1 MEYRP
6 FEASDIPRPPL
17 PPQPQSRSLLTL
29 LPLLVL
35 LIAVLLVVQFWTMGR
50 AGRLPLIQFDPAAKP
65 RPIAPA
71 GDLAADE
78 KATID
83 LFKQS
88 SRSVVHVTTAQ
99 VGRDLRFNVMEQEK
113 GTGSGFIWDEN
124 GHIVTNFHVVQGAN
138 RFRVTLA
145 DQSTW
150 DASPVGIAPDKD
162 LAVLKIDAPAD
173 LLQPL
178 LVGESKDLE
187 VGQKVFAIGNPFG
200 LDQTLTTGVISGLG
214 RQIRAMTDR
223 VIDGVIQ
230 TDAAINP
237 GNSGG
242 PLLDSRGRLIGVNT
256 AIYSPSGTSA
266 GIGFAIPVDTVQ
278 RIVPQL
284 LRSGKVVRPSL
295 GAEYFPDSFTQQR
308 MQVKGVL
315 VGPTTP
321 GGPGDQAGLLPTRR
335 NEMGTIEWGDLIV
348 AVDGREV
355 ESVDELLT
363 VIEGHDI
370 GDTVKLTVVR
380 GLRTTAEEKLEISVK
395 LAAEPDSQ

>member
-1 MEYRP
+1 MSHYTTDSP
-6 FEASDIPRPPL
+6 TPRL
-17 PPQPQSRSLLTL
+17 PPRQPSSLLAL

-35 LIAVLLVVQFWTMGR
+35 LVAVLLVVQLWSVMRGGR
-50 AGRLPLIQFDPAAKP
+50 GPVVQLDPAAEP

-71 GDLAADE
+71 GDLADDE
-78 KATID
+78 KSMIG

-99 VGRDLRFNVMEQEK
+99 VGRDLNFSVMEAEK
-113 GTGSGFIWDEN
+113 GTGSGIIWDEK
-124 GHIVTNFHVVQGAN
+124 GHIVTNFHVVEGAN

-150 DASPVGIAPDKD
+150 DAIPVGAAPDKD
-162 LAVLKIDAPAD
+162 LAVLKIDAPAE

-200 LDQTLTTGVISGLG
+200 LDQTLTTGVISGVG
-214 RQIRAMTDR
+214 RQIRSLTGR

-256 AIYSPSGTSA
+256 AIYSPSGASA

-278 RIVPQL
+278 RIVPQI
-284 LRSGKVVRPSL
+284 LRHGKVVRPTI
-295 GAEYFPDSFTQQR
+295 GAEYFPDTFTRRLRVQ
-308 MQVKGVL
+308 GAL
-315 VGPTTP
+315 VGRVSPE
-321 GGPGDQAGLLPTRR
+321 GPADQAGLLPTRR
-335 NEMGTIEWGDLIV
+335 DDAGDILWGDLIM
-348 AVDGREV
+348 AVDGQGV
-355 ESVDELLT
+355 EGVDDLLT
-363 VIEGHDI
+363 TIENREP
-370 GDTVKLTVVR
+370 GDTVKLTIIR
-380 GLRTTAEEKLEISVK
+380 GLRSADQQQLDVEIK
-395 LAAEPDSQ
+395 LAAEAE

>member
-1 MEYRP
+1 
-6 FEASDIPRPPL
+6 
-17 PPQPQSRSLLTL
+17 
-29 LPLLVL
+29 L

-50 AGRLPLIQFDPAAKP
+50 AGRLPIIQFDPEAQP

-71 GDLAADE
+71 GDLADDE
-78 KATID
+78 KATIA

-162 LAVLKIDAPAD
+162 LAVLKIDAPAA

-256 AIYSPSGTSA
+256 AIYSPSGTST

-295 GAEYFPDSFTQQR
+295 GAEYFPDSFTQQQMR
-308 MQVKGVL
+308 VRGVL
-315 VGPTTP
+315 IGPMAS
-321 GGPGDQAGLLPTRR
+321 GGAGDQAGLLPTRR
-335 NEMGTIEWGDLIV
+335 NDMGMIEWGDLIV
-348 AVDGREV
+348 AVDGRAV

-395 LAAEPDSQ
+395 LAAEPESQ

>member
-1 MEYRP
+1 MEYQFSQGP
-6 FEASDIPRPPL
+6 EVPRPL
-17 PPQPQSRSLLTL
+17 PTAPQPQSRALMTL

-35 LIAVLLVVQFWTMGR
+35 LVAVLLVVQFWTLSRG
-50 AGRLPLIQFDPAAKP
+50 GRLPIVQLDPEAQP

-71 GDLAADE
+71 GDLAEDE
-78 KATID
+78 KATIA

-88 SRSVVHVTTAQ
+88 SRAVVHVTTAQ
-99 VGRDLRFNVMEQEK
+99 IGRDLAFNVMEIEK
-113 GTGSGFIWDEN
+113 GTGSGFLWDEQ
-124 GHIVTNFHVVQGAN
+124 GHVVTNFHVVEGAN

-150 DASPVGIAPDKD
+150 EASPVGIAPDKD
-162 LAVLKIDAPAD
+162 LAVLKIDAPAE

-214 RQIRAMTDR
+214 RQIRAMTGR
-223 VIDGVIQ
+223 VIDGMIQ

-284 LRSGKVVRPSL
+284 LRTGVVIRPSL
-295 GAEYFPDSFTQQR
+295 GADYFPDSFTDR
-308 MQVKGVL
+308 LNVKGVL
-315 VGPTTP
+315 VGRVTP
-321 GGPGDQAGLLPTRR
+321 GGPGDKAGLLPTRR
-335 NEMGTIEWGDLIV
+335 DEFGDIAWGDLIV
-348 AVDGREV
+348 AVDGRAV
-355 ESVDELLT
+355 ESMDELLT
-363 VIEGHDI
+363 VIEGHEI
-370 GDTVKLTVVR
+370 GDTVKLTVIR
-380 GLRTTAEEKLEISVK
+380 DLRTTAQKSLELTVKLE
-395 LAAEPDSQ
+395 AEPN